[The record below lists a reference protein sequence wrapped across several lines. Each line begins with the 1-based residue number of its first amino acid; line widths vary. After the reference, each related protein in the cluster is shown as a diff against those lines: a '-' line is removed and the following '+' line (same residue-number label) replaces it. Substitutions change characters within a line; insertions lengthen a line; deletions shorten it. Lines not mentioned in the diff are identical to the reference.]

1 MNRYIDFVLRWPK
14 VILFILAAL
23 TIILTPGIRQLEF
36 DNSVEAFLPKDDHEY
51 RYYNEIRDIYGDSG
65 RFLIMA
71 ISDGNLWS
79 SETFV
84 ELDNFFTD
92 LEEYKDFDETRER
105 DRIERLDSVIA
116 GGKISYGD
124 LMLKFKDDPSFG
136 RLLGRKIE
144 TFRSSTGYLDR
155 ADLKKLRKKI
165 LHSYR
170 LKNLEMIDDIISPL
184 TAQDITGEKDT
195 LEAYYLIE
203 KTDDDK
209 RILPQTKGEIEAFR
223 KKLERNPAFEGGIY
237 SRDPESGEITDFGVI
252 IKFINKGD
260 RNPIAYEI
268 LEIADSYHS
277 FQTTPQGMPVVYI
290 WINKYLHRD
299 LFTFIPIVLLV
310 VIMVFYFNFRSFRG
324 VFLPFVSLTMGMFW
338 ILGLMG
344 YLGCKITAL
353 GVSIPVLMIAV
364 GSSYSIHILN
374 QYYADFQMIS
384 DGEKIDG
391 LRVSMT
397 HISLTVLLAG
407 VTTFIAFMTLVTS
420 RLTGIREWGIFSAI
434 GVIFAVFIS
443 SSMIPAGLALL
454 PHKGTSVAFRRIKKS
469 ERVKIVDRIIA
480 LMTKGSVTYYRRVIV
495 VVILLIIISFIGISR
510 LKVETTFLS
519 YFKEEDP
526 IRTSARLIGEKFGGT
541 RCLNILIDSGEVDG
555 VKNPDFLMT
564 VESFRRWLV
573 AEENRDLN
581 IGRTD
586 VFSDYIKTMH
596 MAMNNDDIASYKV
609 PENHSDIIDYLEIYA
624 GEDENSDGRIDEFE
638 PYVDNDFRTCDILA
652 RLCQRQGR
660 PIGTA
665 EINHTVHKISNYLR
679 ETLPD
684 NYAFT
689 MTGHPMI
696 NVKLAYYIVTGQLKS
711 LLLSLVV
718 IGIIVTLLFY
728 HLKAGLLALI
738 PMSIAVIFNFGIMG
752 WLGIKLDLATSIIA
766 AITIGIGV
774 DDTIHFLNTFRHN
787 SEKGYSID
795 ENIAQTLAVSGKA
808 IIFTSIALIF
818 GFSVL
823 VTSSFIPVILFGIL
837 MATTMIAT
845 TIGALLIL
853 PAAIKITGIELV
865 RRKGSETWIGRYLDI
880 GRLFGLEEEN

>member
-1 MNRYIDFVLRWPK
+1 
-14 VILFILAAL
+14 
-23 TIILTPGIRQLEF
+23 
-36 DNSVEAFLPKDDHEY
+36 
-51 RYYNEIRDIYGDSG
+51 
-65 RFLIMA
+65 
-71 ISDGNLWS
+71 
-79 SETFV
+79 
-84 ELDNFFTD
+84 
-92 LEEYKDFDETRER
+92 FDEERETR
-105 DRIERLDSVIA
+105 RLQRFDSVMA
-116 GGKISYGD
+116 GGKISYSAFTE
-124 LMLKFKDDPSFG
+124 KFRDDPPFG
-136 RLLGRKIE
+136 RLLERKIE
-144 TFRSSTGYLDR
+144 SYLGKIDHLGRS
-155 ADLKKLRKKI
+155 DLKKLKKKI
-165 LHSYR
+165 LHSYS
-170 LKNLEMIDDIISPL
+170 LKSSEMIDDIISPL
-184 TAQDITGEKDT
+184 TAQDITGKNDT

-203 KTDDDK
+203 KDGDDR
-209 RILPQTKGEIEAFR
+209 RILPKTAAEIATFR
-223 KKLERNPAFEGGIY
+223 KKLERNPVFEKGIY
-237 SRDPESGEITDFGVI
+237 SRDPKNGEITDFGVI

-260 RNPIAYEI
+260 RNPIACEI
-268 LEIADSYHS
+268 LEVAESYKGL
-277 FQTTPQGMPVVYI
+277 TIIPQGMPVVYI

-310 VIMVFYFNFRSFRG
+310 VIMVFYFNFRSFPG
-324 VFLPFVSLTMGMFW
+324 VFLPFASLTTGLFW

-344 YLGCKITAL
+344 YVGCKITAI

-374 QYYADFQMIS
+374 QYYADFDMIS
-384 DGEKIDG
+384 DGKKIDG
-391 LRVSMT
+391 LRISMT

-407 VTTFIAFMTLVTS
+407 LTTFIAFMTLVTS
-420 RLTGIREWGIFSAI
+420 RLTGIREWGLFSAI

-443 SSMIPAGLALL
+443 SSMLPAGLALL
-454 PHKGTSVAFRRIKKS
+454 PHNGIASTFRRS
-469 ERVKIVDRIIA
+469 NSKIVDRIIA
-480 LMTKGSVTYYRRVIV
+480 LMTKGSITHYKRVIT

-519 YFKEEDP
+519 YFKEDDP
-526 IRTSARLIGEKFGGT
+526 IRVSARLIGEKFGGN

-564 VESFRRWLV
+564 VENFRRWL
-573 AEENRDLN
+573 ESDENRDLN

-596 MAMNNDDIASYKV
+596 MAMNNDDIASYRI
-609 PENHSDIIDYLEIYA
+609 PENHSDIIDYLEIYT

-638 PYVDNDFRTCDILA
+638 PYVDRDFRTCDILA
-652 RLCQRQGR
+652 RLCQKQGR

-665 EINHTVHKISNYLR
+665 EINHTVHKISNYLE

-711 LLLSLVV
+711 LLLSLIV
-718 IGIIVTLLFY
+718 IGTIVTLLFY
-728 HLKAGLLALI
+728 HFRAGLLALI
-738 PMSIAVIFNFGIMG
+738 PMSVAVIFNVGIMG

-787 SEKGYSID
+787 SEKGYGID
-795 ENIAQTLAVSGKA
+795 ENITRTLAVSGKA
-808 IIFTSIALIF
+808 IIFTSIALIL

-837 MATTMIAT
+837 MATTMITT
-845 TIGALLIL
+845 TIG
-853 PAAIKITGIELV
+853 
-865 RRKGSETWIGRYLDI
+865 
-880 GRLFGLEEEN
+880 